1 MFIRSFEPLVAHPTS
16 FIMSN
21 NIVDQDPFPI
31 TVAQL
36 SGNFCETIFFGIYL
50 AISTSCVPIF
60 YDVWIK
66 KQQRWGQSSRTR
78 WIITT
83 VALILIVICTFD
95 TILGLV
101 HNIQAF
107 IDSSDPIQEFQK
119 TSSWINLARVSIFS
133 QTFSKVSMLT

>member
-36 SGNFCETIFFGIYL
+36 SGNFCKTIFFGIYL
-50 AISTSCVPIF
+50 AISTLCIPIF

-66 KQQRWGQSSRTR
+66 KQQQWGQLSRTR

-107 IDSSDPIQEFQK
+107 IDSSDPI
-119 TSSWINLARVSIFS
+119 
-133 QTFSKVSMLT
+133 

>member
-1 MFIRSFEPLVAHPTS
+1 MFIRSFEPLVAYPTS
-16 FIMSN
+16 FIMLN

-36 SGNFCETIFFGIYL
+36 SGNFCKTIFFGIYL
-50 AISTSCVPIF
+50 AISTLCIPIF

-66 KQQRWGQSSRTR
+66 KQQQWGQLSRTR

-101 HNIQAF
+101 HNIWTF